1 MTDLGKVVLGVLSKA
16 KEILKSKKPIK
27 VADIITDYVQIFN
40 QDDFIL
46 KKKYRVAKVII
57 INILNQLLVFNVNFW
72 QVAINLR
79 QRCFLRLEIY
89 GRGLDQ
95 NDN

>member
-46 KKKYRVAKVII
+46 KKRYRVAKVIVK
-57 INILNQLLVFNVNFW
+57 ILKQFALVFNLNIR
-72 QVAINLR
+72 QVAFNLR
-79 QRCFLRLEIY
+79 
-89 GRGLDQ
+89 
-95 NDN
+95 